1 MEEVID
7 EIPAGVN
14 TLQLK
19 NEEEKAQEILDGDE
33 NSLLVIKELKNLD
46 QNKVHFTTSSLKICI
61 SRLFNES

>member
-1 MEEVID
+1 MEEIID

-19 NEEEKAQEILDGDE
+19 NEEEKEEEINEGDE

-46 QNKVHFTTSSLKICI
+46 QNKVQYKQL
-61 SRLFNES
+61 LFCGLQFIFMNH